1 MKQLYE
7 AGIQA
12 VVVPFWATKL
22 EVDALHPHN
31 AMYKNGQRH
40 IDQRIFKLLHH
51 AFKNKIQ
58 VLFQLM
64 DHRSRTI
71 QHIQSRSKYLRDR
84 YARHEA
90 VYKDQDGKI
99 VIFIERSDKIV
110 IRDWQEC
117 RSDEDVAKS
126 IRYVGTWKSD
136 GGLHATQSG
145 LDGVYV
151 ENHGSASS
159 SAAALSSSSSSSLSS
174 SSSSLSAASNG
185 ISWSHEITSRISVL
199 KVSPGKNE
207 IKVRPWTKNEIINRG
222 ENGSTY
228 EENWRNAILLKP
240 DSVLIVSFNDWCH
253 STQVRNIH
261 LFCY

>member
-1 MKQLYE
+1 MKQIHE

-51 AFKNKIQ
+51 ALKNKVQ

-99 VIFIERSDKIV
+99 VIFIERSDKIF
-110 IRDWQEC
+110 IHDWQDW
-117 RSDEDVAKS
+117 RSDEDAARS

-136 GGLHATQSG
+136 GGLHATQSR

-159 SAAALSSSSSSSLSS
+159 F
-174 SSSSLSAASNG
+174 SAASNG
-185 ISWSHEITSRISVL
+185 ISWSREITSRFSVL
-199 KVSPGKNE
+199 KISPGKNE
-207 IKVRPWTKNEIINRG
+207 IKIRPWTKKEVINRG

-228 EENWRNAILLKP
+228 EKSWRNAMLLKP
-240 DSVLIVSFNDWCH
+240 DSVLIVSFNDWCR

-261 LFCY
+261 LFCL